1 LKRLFVVF
9 VFICFIAATLVFYS
23 FQTFL
28 YPPAPEKTQ
37 ARIVHIQSGMGLRQI
52 AQLLEE
58 KGIIRDPKK
67 FVVLSWWKGVG
78 GKIQWGDFELTTGL
92 PPAVVLDYLI
102 SGKTMLKRVTIPE
115 GFTLKQITERLVQE
129 NIVSGPE
136 FLAAARNED
145 WIAELGVDGASLEGY
160 LFPDTYLFH
169 RGMTVKAIQKRMV
182 KRFQDIYRRCRG
194 EDTGLSPLGLTP
206 YQLVTLASVVEK
218 ESGVRSERPL
228 IASVFYNRL
237 KKGML
242 LQSDPTV
249 IYGIKNFN
257 GDLTRKDLETPTP
270 YNTYARPGLP
280 AGPIANPGEE
290 ALRAVFQPAA
300 STYYYFVSRNDGSHQ
315 FSRTL
320 EEHNRAVARYQLAGR
335 DHSALKDKKNRP

>member
-1 LKRLFVVF
+1 LKRFLALF
-9 VFICFIAATLVFYS
+9 VFICFIAGTLAFYS

-28 YPPAPEKTQ
+28 YPPAPEKAAT
-37 ARIVHIQSGMGLRQI
+37 RIVHIQSGMGLRQI
-52 AQLLEE
+52 TRLLTEE
-58 KGIIRDPKK
+58 GIIRDPFK
-67 FVVLSWWKGVG
+67 FMLLSWWKGVG

-92 PPAVVLDYLI
+92 PPAAVLETLI

-136 FLAAARNED
+136 FQALARDEE

-182 KRFQDIYRRCRG
+182 KRFQEIYRHCQG
-194 EDTGLSPLGLTP
+194 EETGRSPLGLTP

-218 ESGVRSERPL
+218 ESGVRAERPL

-237 KKGML
+237 QQGML

-249 IYGIKNFN
+249 IYGIRNFN
-257 GDLTRKDLETPTP
+257 GDLTRRDLETPSP
-270 YNTYARPGLP
+270 YNTYTRPGLP

-290 ALRAVFQPAA
+290 ALRAVLQPAA
-300 STYYYFVSRNDGSHQ
+300 SSYYYFVSRNDGSHQ

-320 EEHNRAVARYQLAGR
+320 EEHNRAVARYQLSGGNTGAVR
-335 DHSALKDKKNRP
+335 VKKNRL